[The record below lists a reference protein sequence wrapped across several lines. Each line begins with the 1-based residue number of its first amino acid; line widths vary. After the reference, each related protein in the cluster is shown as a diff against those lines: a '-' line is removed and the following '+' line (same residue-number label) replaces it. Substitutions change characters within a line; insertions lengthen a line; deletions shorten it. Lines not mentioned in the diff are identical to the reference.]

1 MTARMSAHVSV
12 AQAARMYGRSENTL
26 RRWIASGKLSAERV
40 DDEYLVRTADVAQLV
55 ADVPTSGSAP
65 GTARGFT
72 AQGADPD
79 ACPDGEDARPA
90 GPPGTDILRAEA
102 MTAYTRSLLEPL
114 VGLVQQQG
122 TTIREQAETIGRQAA
137 ELEARATAR
146 SPGASGRTPWVL
158 AALASVGVVV
168 LFIALVVVLLSPW

>member
-1 MTARMSAHVSV
+1 MTAGMSAHVSV
-12 AQAARMYGRSENTL
+12 AQATRMYGHSENTL

-40 DDEYLVRTADVAQLV
+40 DDEYLVCTADVAQLV
-55 ADVPTSGSAP
+55 ADVPASGSAP
-65 GTARGFT
+65 GMVMGF

-137 ELEARATAR
+137 ELEAWVTAH
-146 SPGASGRTPWVL
+146 SPGASDRTPWVR
-158 AALASVGVVV
+158 AGTGAS
-168 LFIALVVVLLSPW
+168 

>member
-1 MTARMSAHVSV
+1 MSDPVST
-12 AQAARMYGRSENTL
+12 AQAARMCGCSENAL

-40 DDEYLVRTADVAQLV
+40 DDEYLVRPADVAQLV
-55 ADVPTSGSAP
+55 GDMPALESAP
-65 GTARGFT
+65 GTAGGS
-72 AQGADPD
+72 AQESAPD
-79 ACPDGEDARPA
+79 AGTDAEDARPA

-137 ELEARATAR
+137 ELEARATAH
-146 SPGASGRTPWVL
+146 SPGASDRTPWVL
-158 AALASVGVVV
+158 AALASVGVVL
-168 LFIALVVVLLSPW
+168 LFVALVVVLLSPW